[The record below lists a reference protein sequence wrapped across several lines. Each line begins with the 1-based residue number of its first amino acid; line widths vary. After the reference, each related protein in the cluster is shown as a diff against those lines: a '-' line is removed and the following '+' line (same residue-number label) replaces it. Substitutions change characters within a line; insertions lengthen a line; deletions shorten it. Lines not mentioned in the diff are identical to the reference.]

1 MTVCIDRDGVL
12 TLRRSRGRV
21 GWAYGAEAFLRQRLQ
36 GDLQRH
42 DDFPGDG
49 VLQRK
54 GVTEFLVV
62 SFCPEVLPG
71 DGIEQLHSNPHV
83 CGCRVHAALEHISR
97 SECLTG
103 LLTPP

>member
-1 MTVCIDRDGVL
+1 MV
-12 TLRRSRGRV
+12 RSALCRSCDRV
-21 GWAYGAEAFLRQRLQ
+21 GCAYGVEALVLKSWQ